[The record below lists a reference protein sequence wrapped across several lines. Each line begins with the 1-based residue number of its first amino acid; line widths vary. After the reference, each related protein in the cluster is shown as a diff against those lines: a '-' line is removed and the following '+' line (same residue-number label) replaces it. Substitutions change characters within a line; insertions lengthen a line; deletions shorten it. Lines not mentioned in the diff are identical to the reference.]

1 MVAPALG
8 PPIAEPLS
16 QLDVLLEANRCL
28 YCYDAPCI
36 AACPTG
42 IDIPAFIKKIASGNL
57 LGSARTI
64 MEANPL
70 GASCARVCPTGELCE
85 GACVYKHDAAPI
97 RIGALQR
104 HATDW
109 LAASGTRLFSAG
121 PATGKRVA
129 IVGGG
134 PAGLAAARDLA
145 RLGHAVTIFEADGEL
160 GGLNTYGIVPFRLPV
175 DVARWEARQVV
186 ELGVEV
192 RTGSRVGIGAEAN
205 VAADSLLREFDAVV
219 LAAGMASVPR
229 LGILGEDL
237 HGVEDA
243 LDVIERAKF
252 GRPVTLGAR
261 VAVIGAGNT
270 AIDAATVARRLGAED
285 VTIWYR
291 RGPAEMTAYGFEV
304 AFARAE
310 GIAFKFARV
319 PVRIEGED
327 GTVTAIVFAQSELID
342 GVPRAVA
349 GTEERVAIT
358 SVIRAIG
365 QSKHL
370 ALFDSFG
377 VAHEGGVPVVD
388 AELRTNAPRVYA
400 AGDCIFRADKTDAMV
415 VVAAKQGKDVA
426 ASIDRDLR
434 NEAGLDEAGL
444 NEGSRLETRRN
455 EALRNEALR
464 NEALRNEA
472 LPTEG
477 GGDLTGEAP

>member
-42 IDIPAFIKKIASGNL
+42 IDVPAFIKKIATGNL

-109 LAASGTRLFSAG
+109 LAASDVRLFTAG

-134 PAGLAAARDLA
+134 PAGLSAARDLA
-145 RLGHAVTIFEADGEL
+145 RLGHAVTIFEAGDEL

-192 RTGSRVGIGAEAN
+192 RTGSLVGTGAEAN
-205 VAADSLLREFDAVV
+205 VSAESVLRDFDAIV
-219 LAAGMASVPR
+219 LAPGMGSVPR

-252 GRPVTLGAR
+252 GRPLALGVR

-270 AIDAATVARRLGAED
+270 AIDAATVARRLGADD

-310 GIAFKFARV
+310 GVAFKFGRV
-319 PVRIEGED
+319 PVRIEGEC
-327 GTVTAIVFAQSELID
+327 GAVTAIVFAQSELID
-342 GVPRAVA
+342 GVPRAVS
-349 GTEERVAIT
+349 GTEERVAVT

-365 QSKHL
+365 QSKHV

-377 VAHEGGVPVVD
+377 VAHERGVPVVD
-388 AELRTNAPRVYA
+388 AELRTSVARVYA
-400 AGDCIFRADKTDAMV
+400 AGDCIFRVDKTDAMV
-415 VVAAKQGKDVA
+415 VVAAQQGKEVA
-426 ASIDRDLR
+426 AAVDRCLR
-434 NEAGLDEAGL
+434 DDAPQNGA
-444 NEGSRLETRRN
+444 RRN
-455 EALRNEALR
+455 DAGVA
-464 NEALRNEA
+464 A
-472 LPTEG
+472 
-477 GGDLTGEAP
+477 TGEAP

>member
-1 MVAPALG
+1 MEAPALG
-8 PPIAEPLS
+8 PPLAEPLS

-64 MEANPL
+64 MDANPL
-70 GASCARVCPTGELCE
+70 GASCARVCPTEELCE

-109 LAASGTRLFSAG
+109 LAASDVRLFAAG
-121 PATGKRVA
+121 PVTGKRVA

-134 PAGLAAARDLA
+134 PAGLSAARDLA
-145 RLGHAVTIFEADGEL
+145 RLGHAVTIFEAGEEL

-186 ELGVEV
+186 ELGVEI
-192 RTGSRVGIGAEAN
+192 RTGSLVGIGAEAN
-205 VAADSLLREFDAVV
+205 VAPDSLLREFDAVV
-219 LAAGMASVPR
+219 LAPGMGSVPR

-237 HGVEDA
+237 RGVEDA

-252 GRPVTLGAR
+252 GRPLALGAR

-270 AIDAATVARRLGAED
+270 AIDAATVARRLGADD

-291 RGPAEMTAYGFEV
+291 RGPGEMTAYGFEV

-310 GIAFKFARV
+310 GVAFNFARV
-319 PVRIEGED
+319 PVRIEGEN
-327 GTVTAIVFAQSELID
+327 GAVTAIVFAQSDVVD
-342 GVPRAVA
+342 GVPRAVP
-349 GTEERVAIT
+349 GTQMRVSVT

-365 QSKHL
+365 QAKHVS
-370 ALFDSFG
+370 LFNSFG
-377 VAHEGGVPVVD
+377 VAHERGVPVVD
-388 AELRTNAPRVYA
+388 SELRTSVSRVYA
-400 AGDCIFRADKTDAMV
+400 AGDCIFRSGKTDAMV
-415 VVAAKQGKDVA
+415 VVAAQHGKDVA
-426 ASIDRDLR
+426 AAVDRNLR
-434 NEAGLDEAGL
+434 SDGLR
-444 NEGSRLETRRN
+444 SH
-455 EALRNEALR
+455 AL
-464 NEALRNEA
+464 
-472 LPTEG
+472 
-477 GGDLTGEAP
+477 